1 LVVITVCAAAGGAS
15 TTPTDNAA
23 GNARRTELAVPR
35 TRHDGRRGDAA
46 SETTLRIEMGS
57 LKPAARAAGLLP
69 EVAKNYGPALNRL
82 LIKMPEIGQRY
93 FICVM

>member
-1 LVVITVCAAAGGAS
+1 
-15 TTPTDNAA
+15 
-23 GNARRTELAVPR
+23 
-35 TRHDGRRGDAA
+35 
-46 SETTLRIEMGS
+46 MGS

-82 LIKMPEIGQRY
+82 LIKMPEIGQKY